1 MPITPQQIAI
11 AREAI
16 NRLPNLSA
24 SARRVAHELLNHV
37 NRETGFAWPSEARLA
52 TALCLSVRSIER
64 AKAQLRDLGL
74 LTWQRR
80 GTNKRGRTNLY
91 SLSWEKLLSHAA
103 HITAKVRAA
112 AIAARNKLNATVS
125 KARETAHRPFVDA
138 TKVAHYLHQCFNF
151 KGEKVSGLTPA
162 KPQRQ
167 VLTDQQ
173 IIAKAHASV
182 SNALR
187 QLGHAAYAQF
197 LALPDADQLETAAIN
212 AERWKPN
219 KGYTGLAV
227 IAARLNGATA

>member
-16 NRLPNLSA
+16 TRLPDLSA

-52 TALCLSVRSIER
+52 TALGLSVRSIER

-91 SLSWEKLLSHAA
+91 SLSWETLLNIAA
-103 HITAKVRAA
+103 RITAKVKAA
-112 AIAARNKLNATVS
+112 AIAARNKLSATVS

-151 KGEKVSGLTPA
+151 KGGKVSGLTPA

-197 LALPDADQLETAAIN
+197 LALPDAEQLEAAAIN

>member
-1 MPITPQQIAI
+1 LEITHQQIAI

-16 NRLPNLSA
+16 NRLPDLSA

-37 NRETGFAWPSEARLA
+37 NRETGLAWPSEARLA
-52 TALCLSVRSIER
+52 TALGLSVRSIER

-91 SLSWEKLLSHAA
+91 SLSWEKLLNIAA
-103 HITAKVRAA
+103 RITAKVKAA
-112 AIAARNKLNATVS
+112 AIAARNKLSATVS

-151 KGEKVSGLTPA
+151 KGGKVSGLAQA

-173 IIAKAHASV
+173 LDAKAQARIYD
-182 SNALR
+182 ALKA
-187 QLGHAAYAQF
+187 LGHAAMAQF
-197 LALPDADQLETAAIN
+197 FNHPNAAQLEAEAVK
-212 AERWKPN
+212 AERYSPAQ
-219 KGYTGLAV
+219 GRTGLAI
-227 IAARLNGATA
+227 IAGALA